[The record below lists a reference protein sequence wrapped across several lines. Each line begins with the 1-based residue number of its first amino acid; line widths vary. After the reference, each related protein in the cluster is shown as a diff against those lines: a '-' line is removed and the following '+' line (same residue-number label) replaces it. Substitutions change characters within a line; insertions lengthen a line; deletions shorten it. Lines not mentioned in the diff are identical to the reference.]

1 MSGRILIIDS
11 LAVNRIILRVK
22 LSAAF
27 YEVFQAENARQAK
40 RVLQNEQIDLIIAS
54 DGLTDVDFEGLQNT
68 LRQGV
73 KTRLMPPVVLIQKE
87 NDQASRTKALKKGA
101 QAVLPRPVDELLLLA
116 HIRSLLRNRD
126 AELDLG
132 LKAETAQDL
141 GFEEPKVQFD
151 HRQVI
156 AVMRD
161 KNQSDLKKSFAA
173 LDGETQFFRS
183 DMLLRKAAKTT
194 DLFVLFEDADQP
206 GLGLS
211 LMAELRSRTETR
223 HAAILYI
230 ATETQRN
237 AAIHALDLGANDVM
251 IGLTDMA
258 EMTVR
263 MNALL
268 ERKALHDCL
277 RTKVQTDLKAAI
289 VDSLT
294 GLYNRRYA
302 LPLMNRLLKA
312 ATATKMPLSAM
323 IVDVDFFKKIN
334 DRFGHANGD
343 RALVEVA
350 KRLREHLSPQDVI
363 ARIGGEEFLVIL
375 PKTNM
380 KRAIRSA
387 ERLRAGMNS
396 GPIQLS
402 EASAY
407 VSLSIGV
414 TTSLNAYGATATTV
428 LEEADNALYAAKST
442 GRNKV
447 VHAKAQGLGPYRSP
461 FLPRDRNSE
470 TSSASRSA

>member
-27 YEVFQAENARQAK
+27 YEVFQAENARQA
-40 RVLQNEQIDLIIAS
+40 RRILQNEQIDLIISS
-54 DGLTDVDFEGLQNT
+54 DGLTDVDFEGLQKHLNQA
-68 LRQGV
+68 LGKRV
-73 KTRLMPPVVLIQKE
+73 RPPVVLIQKE
-87 NDQASRTKALKKGA
+87 NDQTSRTRALKKGA

-116 HIRSLLRNRD
+116 HIRSRLRNRD
-126 AELDLG
+126 VELDLG
-132 LKAETAQDL
+132 LKAETAQDF
-141 GFEEPKVQFD
+141 GFEEPDVAFD
-151 HRQVI
+151 HRHII
-156 AVMRD
+156 AVMAD
-161 KNQSDLKKSFAA
+161 KSEPILKSTFAA
-173 LDGETQFFRS
+173 LDGDTQFFQS
-183 DMLLRKAAKTT
+183 DTLIRKAAKNT

-206 GLGLS
+206 GMGLA

-223 HAAILYI
+223 HAAILYV
-230 ATETQRN
+230 AAKTQRN

-251 IGLTDMA
+251 VGVTDMA
-258 EMTVR
+258 EITVR

-268 ERKALHDCL
+268 ERKALHDRL
-277 RTKVQTDLKAAI
+277 RAKVKTDLKAAI
-289 VDSLT
+289 TDPLT

-302 LPLMNRLLKA
+302 LPLMTRLLKA
-312 ATATKMPLSAM
+312 AVAAKTPLSAM

-343 RALVEVA
+343 RALVEVSN
-350 KRLREHLSPQDVI
+350 RLREHLSPHDI
-363 ARIGGEEFLVIL
+363 LARIGGEEFLVIM
-375 PKTNM
+375 PKTNA
-380 KRAIRSA
+380 KRAVRAA
-387 ERLRAGMNS
+387 ERLRTAMNS

-414 TTSLNAYGATATTV
+414 TTSLNNYGATASSV
-428 LEEADNALYAAKST
+428 LEEADSALYAAKSS

-447 VHAKAQGLGPYRSP
+447 IHAKTQGLGPYRSP